1 MAVALSRQQIVL
13 AAEPVVGWLVF
24 QWAQVES
31 VSRSKPKVLALHRGL
46 CSSGD
51 AGHQSASSSDMGSAQ
66 S

>member
-51 AGHQSASSSDMGSAQ
+51 AAPVGK
-66 S
+66 

>member
-1 MAVALSRQQIVL
+1 MAVVFLRQQIVL
-13 AAEPVVGWLVF
+13 AAEPVVSRLVF

-31 VSRSKPKVLALHRGL
+31 VSRSEPKALALHRGL

-51 AGHQSASSSDMGSAQ
+51 AGHQPASSSNMGSAQ